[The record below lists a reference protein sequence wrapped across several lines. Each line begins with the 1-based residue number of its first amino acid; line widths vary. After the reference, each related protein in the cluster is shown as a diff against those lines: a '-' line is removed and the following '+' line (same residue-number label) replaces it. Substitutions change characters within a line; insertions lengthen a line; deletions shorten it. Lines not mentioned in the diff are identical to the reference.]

1 MRVAITYSAT
11 QRTSH
16 LLQSIQQIT
25 TGWRLAGDNLTVLC
39 PTSGR
44 VAGDLQLT
52 AVRPGRFPASWKTT
66 FFAVT
71 RYWDPTSQE
80 TFSTSAFFNPSAITC
95 TARWILGKPGRA
107 SNPTA
112 TQEEETNSGSRLIR
126 PAAPVTASNTRFGA
140 RLRPATSVGSS
151 VGRPMTGLRGS
162 LPLVFLSRQC
172 GEPWTW
178 TPTAMSL

>member
-11 QRTSH
+11 LRTSH

-52 AVRPGRFPASWKTT
+52 
-66 FFAVT
+66 
-71 RYWDPTSQE
+71 
-80 TFSTSAFFNPSAITC
+80 
-95 TARWILGKPGRA
+95 
-107 SNPTA
+107 
-112 TQEEETNSGSRLIR
+112 
-126 PAAPVTASNTRFGA
+126 AAPVTASNTRFGA